1 MAKKNGKMSLLG
13 GLIKEGLEE
22 GLKVFSDLSHDEQV
36 KFVTK
41 IFDGLKESIT
51 QLQSEKLPFLRDET
65 ANEVLAFFDSVK
77 EHIEKNKDK
86 IQEGE
91 LLALLLVAIFIGFL
105 MFATTYTIVAG
116 LFGFLRRL
124 FEPEKPVTFDEA
136 INNATEFFTIVADLN
151 FVSAVCDIIGD
162 FKILGT
168 KIPGKAISR
177 LVTNIS
183 WTFGLGWLTWV
194 AMGPVLRWSIADPYE
209 REMTRRLRPRDF
221 TKSEIE
227 DLYEWGVQK
236 LQELYNYYVE
246 LGYSDEKIEQLLEIL
261 RKKVFSSEVR
271 KYITTLEG
279 NYADGYVSDEE
290 LAEAL
295 SLGYWT
301 EDERQFLFWRAK
313 QRRANKINDLRVK
326 EVERAFLERRISE
339 EEATSRLAE
348 FIKDPAFVEALIAY
362 WKQRLKP
369 EEEVE
374 PLERL
379 QLRKKRLEIRIKGLQ
394 DQINYLQEYLRERL
408 ELYDVMLKEVE
419 QRYTARMQAIEEA
432 YNSKIN
438 ALQEEFQIWQ
448 KRRVEELEAR
458 IAEIDAELTRFIQ
471 LYIAQFNGN
480 LQRIGDET
488 LSAAGYT
495 RQQLLNMFLNAQFEE
510 LLDALSV
517 IGLYITEK
525 ERTALSTM
533 LRIVNR
539 YFDLVER
546 RNLLQKLV
554 ELRIEEREAYLQYRI
569 NKLREEKMRRIA
581 ELQAKLEDEKE
592 RIERRKRLEEISVN
606 RRISRLQ
613 TKLEEYNVELASIQK
628 QLQATAPTEVA

>member
-1 MAKKNGKMSLLG
+1 MAKKKRMSLLG

-51 QLQSEKLPFLRDET
+51 QLQGEKLQFLRDET
-65 ANEVLAFFDSVK
+65 ANEVLAFFDSAK
-77 EHIEKNKDK
+77 EYIERNKDK

-91 LLALLLVAIFIGFL
+91 LLALLLIAILIGFL
-105 MFATTYTIVAG
+105 MFATTYTVVGG

-124 FEPEKPVTFDEA
+124 FEPKKPVTFEEA

-162 FKILGT
+162 FEILGT

-194 AMGPVLRWSIADPYE
+194 AMGPVLRWSIAEPYNA
-209 REMTRRLRPRDF
+209 EMTRRLRPRNF

-227 DLYEWGVQK
+227 DLYEWGLKK
-236 LQELYNYYVE
+236 LEELHDYYVE
-246 LGYSDEKIEQLLEIL
+246 LGYSDDKIQQLLEIL
-261 RKKVFSSEVR
+261 RKRIFSSEVR
-271 KYITTLEG
+271 KYITTLET
-279 NYADGYVSDEE
+279 NYADGYVSDQE

-301 EDERQFLFWRAK
+301 DDERKFLFWRAK
-313 QRRANKINDLRVK
+313 QRRINKINDLRVK
-326 EVERAFLERRISE
+326 EIERAFLERRIDE
-339 EEATSRLAE
+339 DEATSRLTE
-348 FIKDPAFVEALIAY
+348 FIKDPSFVEALIAY

-394 DQINYLQEYLRERL
+394 DQITYLQEYLRERL
-408 ELYDVMLKEVE
+408 ELYDIMIRELEN
-419 QRYTARMQAIEEA
+419 RYTVRMQRIEEV
-432 YNSKIN
+432 YDSRIN
-438 ALQEEFQIWQ
+438 ALQDEFQIWQ
-448 KRRVEELEAR
+448 KRRIEELKAR

-471 LYIAQFNGN
+471 IYIAQFNGN
-480 LQRIGDET
+480 LQRISDET
-488 LSAAGYT
+488 LSSAGYT
-495 RQQLLNMFLNAQFEE
+495 LQQLLNMFLNARFDE
-510 LLDALSV
+510 LLDALSI

-569 NKLREEKMRRIA
+569 NKLREEKMRKIA
-581 ELQAKLEDEKE
+581 ELQAKLADEKE
-592 RIERRKRLEEISVN
+592 KIERRKRLEEIRIN
-606 RRISRLQ
+606 MRISKLQ
-613 TKLEEYNVELASIQK
+613 SKVEELSVELSSINK
-628 QLQATAPTEVA
+628 QLQATAS